1 MGGALSDGVCSTV
14 QSRGP
19 AKKPPILYNPMADS
33 RERPALLC
41 RRRARMRTGGADPV
55 TSDGPFRG

>member
-19 AKKPPILYNPMADS
+19 AEN
-33 RERPALLC
+33 LLFSITTWMTAGKD
-41 RRRARMRTGGADPV
+41 RHYYAAAV
-55 TSDGPFRG
+55 SA